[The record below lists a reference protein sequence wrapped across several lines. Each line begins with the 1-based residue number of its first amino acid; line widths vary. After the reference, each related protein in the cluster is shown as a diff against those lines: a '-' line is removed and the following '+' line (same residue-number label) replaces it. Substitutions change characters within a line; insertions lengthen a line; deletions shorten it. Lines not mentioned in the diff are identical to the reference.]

1 LNLEVGKNEH
11 DTGAV
16 TMEDKIKAEI
26 ETAVDRLRDEMIDTL
41 AELVRIPSVVGNEG
55 PAQDFM
61 QRQYQDLGLEVNTFE
76 ADKNKVGRHSAYVES
91 GLPFEGRPNII
102 GLLKGDPAKK
112 SMILNGHVDVVS
124 PEPVDQWQHDP
135 WGAEIEDNR
144 LFGRGAV
151 DMKAGVIANLFAL
164 KALKKTGIEPG
175 GDVMLQSVVEEEA
188 GGGGGTLACLME
200 GYTADG
206 MLITEP
212 FMMPVISHPGILYF
226 RVKIKGLTAHAGH
239 AHLGV
244 NAIGKMMKVYQAM
257 VDLDLHRASMINF
270 PLYHKVEGRSCHLN
284 IGTLNAGDWVSTVA
298 GFAEMACR
306 ISFIPGESMAETK
319 QMVEQVINDVA
330 RADDWLKDHRPEVEW
345 FGWHTEPWYQDPDEP
360 FIKTVLPCLEAACD
374 QKMEISGVTVGLD
387 NRFSSSFGFPS
398 LCFGPAGG
406 NYHSFDEYVELDS
419 LILTTKA
426 VALSTL
432 EWCSR
437 RR

>member
-1 LNLEVGKNEH
+1 
-11 DTGAV
+11 
-16 TMEDKIKAEI
+16 MEEKIKVKI
-26 ETAVDRLRDEMIDTL
+26 EAAVDGLRDEMIDSL

-55 PAQDFM
+55 PAQDYM
-61 QRQYQDLGLEVNTFE
+61 QRQYEGLGLDVKTFE
-76 ADKNKVGRHSAYVES
+76 ADKSTVGQHSAYVES
-91 GLPFEGRPNII
+91 GLPFEGRPNVV
-102 GLLKGDPAKK
+102 GVLRGDPAKN

-135 WGAEIEDNR
+135 WGAEIEGNR
-144 LFGRGAV
+144 LYGRGAV

-164 KALKKTGIEPG
+164 KALLNAGIEPG

-206 MLITEP
+206 MIITEP

-244 NAIGKMMKVYQAM
+244 NAIGKMMKVYEAM
-257 VDLDLHRASMINF
+257 VDLDLRRAATVKF

-284 IGTLNAGDWVSTVA
+284 IGTLQAGDWVSTVA

-306 ISFIPGESMAETK
+306 ISFIPQESMVETK
-319 QMVEQVINDVA
+319 NTVERVIEEVA
-330 RADDWLKDHRPEVEW
+330 RTDDWLKDHPPVVEW
-345 FGWHTEPWYQDPDEP
+345 FGWHTEPWYQDPDDL
-360 FIKTVLPCLEAACD
+360 FIQTVLPCLEAACN
-374 QKMEISGVTVGLD
+374 QKMEVSGVTAGLD
-387 NRFSSSFGFPS
+387 NRFSSYFGFPS
-398 LCFGPAGG
+398 ICFGPDGN
-406 NYHSFDEYVELDS
+406 NYHSFDEYVDLDS
-419 LILTTKA
+419 FVAATKA

-432 EWCSR
+432 DWCSGER
-437 RR
+437 

>member
-1 LNLEVGKNEH
+1 
-11 DTGAV
+11 
-16 TMEDKIKAEI
+16 
-26 ETAVDRLRDEMIDTL
+26 
-41 AELVRIPSVVGNEG
+41 
-55 PAQDFM
+55 
-61 QRQYQDLGLEVNTFE
+61 
-76 ADKNKVGRHSAYVES
+76 VES
-91 GLPFEGRPNII
+91 GLPFEGRPNVI
-102 GLLKGDPAKK
+102 GILKGDPDKK

-144 LFGRGAV
+144 LYGRGAV

-164 KALKKTGIEPG
+164 KALKKAGIDPG

-206 MLITEP
+206 MIITEP

-257 VDLDLHRASMINF
+257 VDLDLQRAATKKF
-270 PLYHKVEGRSCHLN
+270 PLYHMVEGRSCHLN
-284 IGTLNAGDWVSTVA
+284 IGTLKAGDWVSTVA

-319 QMVEQVINDVA
+319 QTVEQVINDVA
-330 RADDWLKDHRPEVEW
+330 RADDWLKDHLPEVEW
-345 FGWHTEPWYQDPDEP
+345 FGWHTEPWYQDPADP
-360 FIKTVLPCLEAACD
+360 FIKAVLPCFESVWD
-374 QKMEISGVTVGLD
+374 QKMEICGTTAGLD
-387 NRFSSSFGFPS
+387 NRFSTFFGFPS
-398 LCFGPAGG
+398 LCFGPDGN

-419 LILTTKA
+419 LVLTTKA
-426 VALSTL
+426 VALSTV

-437 RR
+437 ENK

>member
-1 LNLEVGKNEH
+1 
-11 DTGAV
+11 
-16 TMEDKIKAEI
+16 MEDTIKAEI
-26 ETAVDRLRDEMIDTL
+26 EAAVDGLRDELIDTL

-55 PAQDFM
+55 PAQEFM
-61 QRQYQDLGLEVNTFE
+61 QRQYESLGLEMKTFE
-76 ADKNKVGRHSAYVES
+76 ADKNKVGQHSAYVES
-91 GLPFEGRPNII
+91 GLPFEGRPNVI
-102 GLLKGDPAKK
+102 GVLKGDSAKK

-144 LFGRGAV
+144 LYGRGAV

-164 KALKKTGIEPG
+164 KALKKAGIEPG

-206 MLITEP
+206 MIITEP

-239 AHLGV
+239 AHRGV
-244 NAIGKMMKVYQAM
+244 NAIGKMMKVYEAM
-257 VDLDLHRASMINF
+257 VDLDLQRAETKNF

-284 IGTLNAGDWVSTVA
+284 IGTLKAGDWVSTVA

-306 ISFIPGESMAETK
+306 ISFIPGEGMAETK
-319 QMVEQVINDVA
+319 QTVEQVIGGVA
-330 RADDWLKDHRPEVEW
+330 RADDWLKDHPPEVEW
-345 FGWHTEPWYQDPDEP
+345 FGWHTEPWYQDPADQ
-360 FIKTVLPCLEAACD
+360 FIKTVLPCLEAACG
-374 QKMEISGVTVGLD
+374 QKMEVSGVTAGLD

-398 LCFGPAGG
+398 ICFGPAGN

-419 LILTTKA
+419 LGLATKS
-426 VALSTL
+426 VALATL
-432 EWCSR
+432 EWCSGDKK
-437 RR
+437 

>member
-1 LNLEVGKNEH
+1 MDSKR
-11 DTGAV
+11 
-16 TMEDKIKAEI
+16 KAEVVKTI
-26 ETAVDRLRDEMIDTL
+26 EALRDELIDTL

-55 PAQDFM
+55 PAQEFM
-61 QRQYQDLGLEVNTFE
+61 QRQYESLGLEMKTFE
-76 ADKNKVGRHSAYVES
+76 ADKNKVGQHSAYVES
-91 GLPFEGRPNII
+91 GLPFEGRPNVI
-102 GLLKGDPAKK
+102 GVLKGDSAKK

-144 LFGRGAV
+144 LYGRGAV

-164 KALKKTGIEPG
+164 KALKKAGIEPG

-206 MLITEP
+206 MIITEP

-239 AHLGV
+239 AHRGV
-244 NAIGKMMKVYQAM
+244 NAIGKMMKVYEAM
-257 VDLDLHRASMINF
+257 VDLDLQRAETKNF

-284 IGTLNAGDWVSTVA
+284 IGTLKAGDWVSTVA

-306 ISFIPGESMAETK
+306 ISFIPGEGMAETK
-319 QMVEQVINDVA
+319 QTVEQVIGGVA
-330 RADDWLKDHRPEVEW
+330 RADDWLKDHMPEIEW
-345 FGWHTEPWYQDPDEP
+345 FGWHTEPWYQDPADP
-360 FIKTVLPCLEAACD
+360 FIKTVLPCLEAACG
-374 QKMEISGVTVGLD
+374 QKMEVSGVTAGLD
-387 NRFSSSFGFPS
+387 NRFSSFFGFPS
-398 LCFGPAGG
+398 ICFGPAGN

-419 LILTTKA
+419 LVLATKS
-426 VALSTL
+426 VALATL
-432 EWCSR
+432 EWCSGDKK
-437 RR
+437 

>member
-1 LNLEVGKNEH
+1 V
-11 DTGAV
+11 
-16 TMEDKIKAEI
+16 
-26 ETAVDRLRDEMIDTL
+26 
-41 AELVRIPSVVGNEG
+41 
-55 PAQDFM
+55 
-61 QRQYQDLGLEVNTFE
+61 
-76 ADKNKVGRHSAYVES
+76 
-91 GLPFEGRPNII
+91 
-102 GLLKGDPAKK
+102 LKGDPAKK

-144 LFGRGAV
+144 LYGRGAV
-151 DMKAGVIANLFAL
+151 DMKAGVVANLFAL
-164 KALKKTGIEPG
+164 KALKKAGIQPG

-188 GGGGGTLACLME
+188 GGGGGTLACLMA

-206 MLITEP
+206 MIITEP

-244 NAIGKMMKVYQAM
+244 NAIGKMMKVYEAM
-257 VDLDLHRASMINF
+257 VDLDLQRAETKKF

-284 IGTLNAGDWVSTVA
+284 IGTLKAGDWVSTVA

-319 QMVEQVINDVA
+319 QTVEQVIEDVA
-330 RADDWLKDHRPEVEW
+330 RADEWLRDHLPEVEW
-345 FGWHTEPWYQDPDEP
+345 FGWQTEPWYQDPDDP
-360 FIKTVLPCLEAACD
+360 FIQTVLPCLEAACG
-374 QKMEISGVTVGLD
+374 QKMEVCGVTAGLD

-398 LCFGPAGG
+398 ICFGPDGN
-406 NYHSFDEYVELDS
+406 NYHSFDEFVDLDS
-419 LILTTKA
+419 FVTATKA

-432 EWCSR
+432 DWCSGNKVER
-437 RR
+437 IGKTGKNIP

>member
-1 LNLEVGKNEH
+1 MDSKR
-11 DTGAV
+11 
-16 TMEDKIKAEI
+16 KAEVVKTI
-26 ETAVDRLRDEMIDTL
+26 EALRDELIDTL

-55 PAQDFM
+55 PAQEFM
-61 QRQYQDLGLEVNTFE
+61 QRQYESLGLEMKTFE
-76 ADKNKVGRHSAYVES
+76 ADKNKVGQHSAYVES
-91 GLPFEGRPNII
+91 GLPFEGRPNVI
-102 GLLKGDPAKK
+102 GVLKGDSAKK

-144 LFGRGAV
+144 LYGRGAV

-164 KALKKTGIEPG
+164 KALKKAGIEPG

-206 MLITEP
+206 MIITEP

-239 AHLGV
+239 AHRGV
-244 NAIGKMMKVYQAM
+244 NAIGKMMKVYEAM
-257 VDLDLHRASMINF
+257 VDLDLQRAETKNF

-284 IGTLNAGDWVSTVA
+284 IGTLKAGDWVSTVA

-319 QMVEQVINDVA
+319 QTVEQVIKDVA
-330 RADDWLKDHRPEVEW
+330 RVDDWLKDHPPEVEW
-345 FGWHTEPWYQDPDEP
+345 FGWHTEPWYQDPADQ
-360 FIKTVLPCLEAACD
+360 FIKTVLPCLEAACG
-374 QKMEISGVTVGLD
+374 QKMEVSGVTAGLD

-398 LCFGPAGG
+398 ICFGPAGN

-419 LILTTKA
+419 LGLATKS
-426 VALSTL
+426 VALATL
-432 EWCSR
+432 EWCSGER
-437 RR
+437 GSEK